1 MPLLQ
6 GGYGGWHNVL
16 EPGKPIPAVETA
28 LSPPPHPLIGVQH
41 RAEGVQQGLWAQ
53 GLLLANINF
62 Y

>member
-28 LSPPPHPLIGVQH
+28 FSPPLPPPPLDRGP
-41 RAEGVQQGLWAQ
+41 AQ
-53 GLLLANINF
+53 G
-62 Y
+62 